1 MGAGHG
7 HRAGR
12 VTDTRIR
19 VAALTP
25 QMTLGPREARHLHV
39 LRLRVGD
46 ELRVFDGQG
55 AEAGASVAELEPGRA
70 VLTLGEALGGAAE
83 TPFPLTLAAALL
95 KGDKL
100 ADVVRA
106 ATELG
111 VARVQLLVTARADA
125 REIGAQKLL
134 RLQRVAEEASKQSRR
149 AVVPEVL
156 APVALA
162 DFRWAGQ
169 LFVAQPGSAGRI
181 VALLDWAA
189 PVAVLT
195 GPEGGLTDAEVTGLV
210 ERGAQAVTLGPRILR
225 AETAPVAL
233 LGAIAAAGG
242 GEV

>member
-1 MGAGHG
+1 MTAP
-7 HRAGR
+7 
-12 VTDTRIR
+12 RIR
-19 VAALTP
+19 VTALTP
-25 QMTLGPREARHLHV
+25 RMDLGPREARHLHV

-46 ELRVFDGQG
+46 ALRVFDGQG
-55 AEAGASVAELEPGRA
+55 AEAEAWIAELDAARA

-100 ADVVRA
+100 SDVVRA

-125 REIGAQKLL
+125 RDIGAQKLL

-149 AVVPEVL
+149 AVVPEVR
-156 APVALA
+156 APLSLA
-162 DFRWAGQ
+162 DFRWEGQ
-169 LFVAQPGSAGRI
+169 LFVAQPGSASRI
-181 VALLDWAA
+181 MALLDWTA
-189 PVAVLT
+189 PVTVLT
-195 GPEGGLTDAEVTGLV
+195 GPEGGLTDAEVAELTG
-210 ERGAQAVTLGPRILR
+210 RGAHAVTLGPRILR

-242 GEV
+242 GES